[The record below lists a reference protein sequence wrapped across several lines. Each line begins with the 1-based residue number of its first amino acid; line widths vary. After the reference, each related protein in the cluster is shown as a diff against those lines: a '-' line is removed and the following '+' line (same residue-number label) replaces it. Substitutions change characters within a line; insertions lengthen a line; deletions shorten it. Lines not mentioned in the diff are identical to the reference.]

1 MPTINRHL
9 LLFILWLTSFTSS
22 AQKVGLVLSGGGA
35 YGYAHIGVLKAL
47 EENGI
52 PIDYITGTS
61 AGALVGGMYAAG
73 LPPKM
78 IDSLVQTDKYLMMAT
93 GGIEKEFQHFFRKD
107 IEDANWIKIRLTQ
120 DFSLSKIV
128 PTSFINP
135 ALVDYEGMVK
145 YAPIS
150 AAVQYNFDSL
160 FVPFRCI
167 AADIA
172 KKESVIFKEGDLYQA
187 VRASMTFPGYL
198 RPIKVDGKLLFD
210 GGLYNN
216 FPTDIMYDEFFPDII
231 IGVNFS
237 ASDSSNLPDQDDV
250 FSQLRSMI
258 INRQPTSIVCDNG
271 ILLQPQLDISLF
283 GFDKAQQAI
292 DAGYQAAMGVMDSIK
307 MLIERRVEPKELL
320 IKRYKFHKQTHE
332 LIFENVVV
340 KGTSAAVADYIKKS
354 LVYNDKL
361 IDEPTLKKRYFRLI
375 ADNKLKF
382 LWPVAV
388 YNPATGNFI
397 LELEVAL
404 ERPFAIRFG
413 GVFSSSPINTAFL
426 GLEYFSLRKVGVN
439 ADLNSYFG
447 KYYGS
452 ISGNVKF
459 DFNFSFPFSIQ
470 AYGVINRWDYFKSFA
485 TFFEQSKPSYII
497 ENEQFAGADL
507 ILPVSNFGKITA
519 GYSLGEINNNYY
531 QTENFSPSDT
541 ADATQLIGSTV
552 SIAYEQNSLN
562 RKHYATE
569 GFALKITAKYFN
581 GIENSYPGS
590 TSPLVSTAE
599 NIEHEWY
606 MARLWIQKYYKL
618 SKAFQLGT
626 SLELAAVYSDKFLDN
641 YTSNSIFT
649 HSFQP
654 IPESRTLFIPQHAM
668 FNYAAAGGQAIYHIS
683 SSFDFR
689 LEGYYF
695 RSYLPVL
702 SNAFNQ
708 AYYGEGWGDRQIIGS
723 GSVVYHSPLGPISG
737 SINYYTAQEKR
748 YSFIINFGYVLFN
761 RRFIK

>member
-1 MPTINRHL
+1 MPTL
-9 LLFILWLTSFTSS
+9 QTYLFTTLFLLFGTSLWG
-22 AQKVGLVLSGGGA
+22 QKVGLVLSGGGA

-47 EENGI
+47 EENNI

-73 LPPKM
+73 IPPLM
-78 IDSLVQTDKYLMMAT
+78 IDSLVQTNKYLLMAN
-93 GGIEKEFQHFFRKD
+93 GGIEKEFQHYFRKEV
-107 IEDANWIKIRLTQ
+107 EDASWIKIRLTQ

-128 PTSFINP
+128 PTSLINP
-135 ALVDYEGMVK
+135 ALVDYEGMTK

-150 AAVQYNFDSL
+150 SAVNYNFDSL

-167 AADIA
+167 AADVA
-172 KKESVIFKEGDLYQA
+172 DKKAVIFKEGDLYQA

-198 RPIKVDGKLLFD
+198 RPIKVNGKLLFD

-237 ASDSSNLPDQDDV
+237 ASDSANLPDQDDI
-250 FSQLRSMI
+250 FSQIRSMI
-258 INRQPTSIVCDNG
+258 INRQPNSIVCENG
-271 ILLQPQLDISLF
+271 ILLQPELDISLF
-283 GFDKAQQAI
+283 GFDKARQAI
-292 DAGYQAAMGVMDSIK
+292 DAGYSAAMSVMDSIK
-307 MLIERRVEPKELL
+307 ILIDRRSNPNELMM
-320 IKRYKFHKQTHE
+320 KRYHFHKKTKE
-332 LIFENVVV
+332 LIFEDVVV
-340 KGTSAAVADYIKKS
+340 KGTTPPVAEYIKKS
-354 LVYNDKL
+354 LLYNDDE

-388 YNPATGNFI
+388 YNPTTGKYI
-397 LELEVAL
+397 LELEVFL

-459 DFNFSFPFSIQ
+459 DFNYNFPFSIQ
-470 AYGVINRWDYFKSFA
+470 AFGVINRWDYFKSFA

-497 ENEQFAGADL
+497 ENEQFIGADL
-507 ILPVSNFGKITA
+507 IFPVSNFGKITA
-519 GYSLGEINNNYY
+519 GYSIGEINNNYY

-541 ADATQLIGSTV
+541 ADATQLLGSTV
-552 SIAYEQNSLN
+552 SVAYEQNSLN

-569 GFALKITAKYFN
+569 GFALRLSGKYFN
-581 GIENSYPGS
+581 GIENSFPGS
-590 TSPLVSTAE
+590 TSPLVSPAE
-599 NIEHEWY
+599 NIEHEWF
-606 MARLWIQKYYKL
+606 MAKLWIQKYYKL
-618 SKAFQLGT
+618 NRSIQVGT
-626 SLELAAVYSDKFLDN
+626 SLEAATIYTEKLLDN
-641 YTSNSIFT
+641 YTATSIFS

-654 IPESRTLFIPQHAM
+654 IPESRTLFIPEHAM
-668 FNYAAAGGQAIYHIS
+668 FNYLSVGGQAIYHIS
-683 SSFDFR
+683 SAFDLR

-695 RSYLPVL
+695 RSYLPIL

-708 AYYGEGWGDRQIIGS
+708 AYYGEGWGDKQVIGS
-723 GSVVYHSPLGPISG
+723 GAIVYHSPLGPISG
-737 SINYYTAQEKR
+737 GVNYYTALENPF
-748 YSFIINFGYVLFN
+748 SVIVNFGYILFN

>member
-1 MPTINRHL
+1 MPTSKTYILTVL
-9 LLFILWLTSFTSS
+9 LYFFANGFLG
-22 AQKVGLVLSGGGA
+22 QKVGLVLSGGGA

-73 LPPKM
+73 MPPKM
-78 IDSLVQTDKYLMMAT
+78 IDSLVQTNKYLLMAT
-93 GGIEKEFQHFFRKD
+93 GGIEKEFQHYFRKD
-107 IEDANWIKIRLTQ
+107 IEDASWIKIRLTQ

-135 ALVDYEGMVK
+135 ALVDYEGMSK

-150 AAVQYNFDSL
+150 SAVNYNFDSL

-172 KKESVIFKEGDLYQA
+172 DKQAVIFKEGDLYQA

-198 RPIKVDGKLLFD
+198 RPIKVNGKLLFD

-258 INRQPTSIVCDNG
+258 INRQPTSIVCENG
-271 ILLQPQLDISLF
+271 ILLQPELDISLF
-283 GFDKAQQAI
+283 GFDKARQAI
-292 DAGYQAAMGVMDSIK
+292 DAGYLAAMSIMDSIK
-307 MLIERRVEPKELL
+307 TLIDRRVDPKTLM
-320 IKRYKFHKQTHE
+320 IKRYHFHKKINE
-332 LIFENVVV
+332 IVFEDVII
-340 KGTSAAVADYIKKS
+340 KGTTQPVAEYIKKS
-354 LVYNDKL
+354 LMYNDDN
-361 IDEPTLKKRYFRLI
+361 IDEPTMKKRYFRLI
-375 ADNKLKF
+375 ADKKIKF

-388 YNPATGNFI
+388 YNPQTGKYI
-397 LELEVAL
+397 LELEVSL

-426 GLEYFSLRKVGVN
+426 GLEYFSLRRVGVN
-439 ADLNSYFG
+439 ADLNSFFG

-452 ISGNVKF
+452 ISGNLKF
-459 DFNFSFPFSIQ
+459 DFNYSFPFSIQ
-470 AYGVINRWDYFKSFA
+470 TYGVINRWDYFRSFA

-497 ENEQFAGADL
+497 ENEQFIGAD
-507 ILPVSNFGKITA
+507 IIVPVSNFGKITA

-531 QTENFSPSDT
+531 QTEYFSPSDT
-541 ADATQLIGSTV
+541 ADATQLLGSTL
-552 SIAYEQNSLN
+552 SFTYDQSTLN
-562 RKHYATE
+562 KKHYPSE
-569 GFALKITAKYFN
+569 GFAVRLSAKYYK
-581 GIENSYPGS
+581 GIENSFPGS
-590 TSPLVSTAE
+590 TSPLVSPAE
-599 NIEHEWY
+599 NISHEWY
-606 MARLWIQKYYKL
+606 MTRLWIQKYYNI
-618 SKAFQLGT
+618 SRAFKIGT
-626 SLELAAVYSDKFLDN
+626 SLEAAAVYTEKFLDN
-641 YTSNSIFT
+641 YTATSIFS

-668 FNYAAAGGQAIYHIS
+668 FNYLAVGGQAIYHLS
-683 SSFDFR
+683 SAFDFR

-702 SNAFNQ
+702 GNTFNQ
-708 AYYGEGWGDRQIIGS
+708 AYYGDGWGERQIIGS
-723 GSVVYHSPLGPISG
+723 GAIIYHSPLGPISAG
-737 SINYYTAQEKR
+737 LNYYSARENP
-748 YSFIINFGYVLFN
+748 YSFIINFGYILFN